1 MITPQ
6 SSKYSYL
13 ETLATAEVDGANAE
27 AELAARKR
35 AAKVRRGAM
44 INLSLERGSGCAL
57 TALMLVRVVVA
68 FVT

>member
-57 TALMLVRVVVA
+57 MLVRVVA